1 MTAAAPGLQPW
12 WVSAR
17 SIRDDAAECLI
28 VATPTRPCE
37 CSSTTSTAARKKP
50 TTPAHQSPGTGHR
63 DHDRLF
69 GGSAIGYL
77 PENEVRYAAELVL
90 ARIQQSWAAFST
102 T

>member
-1 MTAAAPGLQPW
+1 MPDRGATGTALRLLIDDINRSPEKPDDVRSPESPQRAAA
-12 WVSAR
+12 
-17 SIRDDAAECLI
+17 I
-28 VATPTRPCE
+28 
-37 CSSTTSTAARKKP
+37 
-50 TTPAHQSPGTGHR
+50 
-63 DHDRLF
+63 HDRLF